1 MIIIIYIVALCIYMA
16 LPFPFQLIL
25 LIINFLVPDPI
36 PVLDEVIMYASV
48 INKLSFLDNVFSF
61 FEDHEIIAMIVKCIL
76 VLLLLVLAYY
86 FVHAV
91 FATIF

>member
-1 MIIIIYIVALCIYMA
+1 
-16 LPFPFQLIL
+16 
-25 LIINFLVPDPI
+25 
-36 PVLDEVIMYASV
+36 MYASV

-91 FATIF
+91 FTTIF